1 MKRAIIFA
9 ALLAST
15 APLALHTAQASS
27 AEINIAPGITLHLGD
42 RDNRGNYWDGGRWR
56 DDRWW
61 RHNYRWDDGRWWRH
75 EEWRRHREWERER
88 AWRDHER
95 RREWRHHHDRRPPPP
110 PGPPGRW

>member
-42 RDNRGNYWDGGRWR
+42 RDNRGYYWDGGRWR
-56 DDRWW
+56 DD
-61 RHNYRWDDGRWWRH
+61 RWWRH

-95 RREWRHHHDRRPPPP
+95 SREWHHRHDDRRPPPLP